1 MNLRPS
7 STLTEG
13 EVKKG
18 LQLVIADG
26 LASEAMVTFTG
37 GAFLAAIALHLGATN
52 FQLGVLAALPTF
64 SSVFQLFSIW
74 LVKRFNNRRA
84 IAVISNIFA
93 RFPLFL
99 IGILPLLFSGGTSV
113 QVLIFTLFFHYFFGS
128 VAGASWNSWMKDLV
142 PENQLGTYFSRRSR
156 LSQILNVTL
165 SLLTAIV
172 LDYIKAHHP
181 DKEIMAYAGMF
192 LTGGI
197 LGMTGVYAL
206 AKTPEPKSFLANE
219 NLFRL
224 FHKPMKDRNFRKL
237 LVFHSAWAFSLNL
250 ATPFFSVY
258 MLKTIG
264 LPLSYIIGLGIL
276 TQIASIGAIRIWG
289 KYADKYSNKTII
301 QLCAPIYVTCIM
313 AWSFAGM
320 PADKSISLL
329 ILALIHVFTGIST
342 AGVNIALNNIGIKL
356 ASKNEAIVYLTF
368 KNMVVAACTTAA
380 PLIGGLLADF
390 FASHQFNWNIEWQGE
405 HGTTLLHIIQLKGW
419 SFFFMIGSIL
429 AALSLKL
436 LNRVHE
442 QGEVRKERA
451 VIYMRANFRSKIR
464 QNAVMDSVLHRI
476 FSPALI
482 PALKRKKPGFIK

>member
-52 FQLGVLAALPTF
+52 FQLGVLAALPAF

-74 LVKRFNNRRA
+74 LVRRFNNRGA

-93 RFPLFL
+93 RFPLLL

-172 LDYIKAHHP
+172 LDYIKVHHP

-197 LGMTGVYAL
+197 LGMIGVYAL

-289 KYADKYSNKTII
+289 KYADK
-301 QLCAPIYVTCIM
+301 
-313 AWSFAGM
+313 
-320 PADKSISLL
+320 
-329 ILALIHVFTGIST
+329 
-342 AGVNIALNNIGIKL
+342 
-356 ASKNEAIVYLTF
+356 
-368 KNMVVAACTTAA
+368 
-380 PLIGGLLADF
+380 
-390 FASHQFNWNIEWQGE
+390 
-405 HGTTLLHIIQLKGW
+405 
-419 SFFFMIGSIL
+419 
-429 AALSLKL
+429 
-436 LNRVHE
+436 
-442 QGEVRKERA
+442 
-451 VIYMRANFRSKIR
+451 
-464 QNAVMDSVLHRI
+464 
-476 FSPALI
+476 
-482 PALKRKKPGFIK
+482 